1 MKSYIALCSFS
12 GPEIEMRVGEIRELD
27 ENAPLIQALVA
38 VRYLQEYKASTGL
51 PDVTSADA
59 GKVLTVDAEGA
70 WQAEEPPA
78 GLPDVTAQDAGK
90 TLTVNSAGAWTA
102 QTPEKELPTVTS
114 SDEGKVLTV
123 NSSGAWVADEIPS
136 AESSS
141 Y

>member
-1 MKSYIALCSFS
+1 MKSFIALCSFS

-27 ENAPLIQALVA
+27 ETAPLIQALVA

-59 GKVLTVDAEGA
+59 GKVLTVSAEGA
-70 WQAEEPPA
+70 WTAKDGPQGMPA
-78 GLPDVTAQDAGK
+78 VTSADAGK
-90 TLTVNSAGAWTA
+90 VAVVNSNGVWI
-102 QTPEKELPTVTS
+102 
-114 SDEGKVLTV
+114 
-123 NSSGAWVADEIPS
+123 ADEIPS